1 MHKLTFVSTFIP
13 YPPDKNGFTE
23 NIFYIIRTL
32 KEKYQ
37 VYIRYIAFFEQK
49 NNETEK
55 EFSKYVDELIFEK
68 PTSKYFFP
76 VIPFK
81 YKKYKEC
88 HTVFFCD
95 FNAGYYQSLF
105 LGNKILYSADSPTF
119 YYSKRK
125 DLKSRIFYWKFLVEE
140 IILFPWFKKIIFVSE
155 LDAAFSKKRTR
166 NKGIQVP
173 IGYNAERSVLSEQK
187 EYDLIFSGNFNY
199 KPNHEAAELFLLEN
213 AEKLITQFPKIK
225 LCFVGRNP
233 SQKMKNFAEKYPE
246 NIVVTGEVISVEE
259 YLGKSRIFI
268 SPLQSGSG
276 MKNKILQAM
285 AAQLPV
291 IGTTESLSGFS
302 NYNPESVRVVH
313 NIKDMME
320 EIELMYNMPLQRL
333 EHLGKTNQEY
343 FEERYSWNAVVKN
356 YYSQIFGLDEN

>member
-1 MHKLTFVSTFIP
+1 MNKLTFVSTFIP

-23 NIFYIIRTL
+23 NIFHIIQTL
-32 KEKYQ
+32 KKLYP
-37 VYIRYIAFFEQK
+37 VSIRYIAFIEQK
-49 NNETEK
+49 HDETEK

-76 VIPFK
+76 VIPLK
-81 YKKYKEC
+81 YKKYKKSEPI
-88 HTVFFCD
+88 FFCD

-105 LGNKILYSADSPTF
+105 SGKKILYSADSPTF

-125 DLKSRIFYWKFLVEE
+125 DLKSRIFYWKYMVEE
-140 IILFPWFKKIIFVSE
+140 TILFPWFKKIIFVSE
-155 LDAAFSKKRTR
+155 LDVAYSKKRTR

-173 IGYNAERSVLSEQK
+173 IGYNAERAVLSQQK

-233 SQKMKNFAEKYPE
+233 SQKMKSFAEEYPE
-246 NIVVTGEVISVEE
+246 NIVVTGEVNSVEE
-259 YLGKSRIFI
+259 YLGKGRIFI
-268 SPLQSGSG
+268 SPLRSGSG

-291 IGTTESLSGFS
+291 IGTRESLSGFS
-302 NYNPESVRVVH
+302 NYNTESVRVVH
-313 NIKDMME
+313 NIKSMME
-320 EIELMYNMPLQRL
+320 EIEMMYNMPLQRL
-333 EHLGKTNQEY
+333 VHLGKINREY

-356 YYSQIFGLDEN
+356 YYSQIFRLDEN